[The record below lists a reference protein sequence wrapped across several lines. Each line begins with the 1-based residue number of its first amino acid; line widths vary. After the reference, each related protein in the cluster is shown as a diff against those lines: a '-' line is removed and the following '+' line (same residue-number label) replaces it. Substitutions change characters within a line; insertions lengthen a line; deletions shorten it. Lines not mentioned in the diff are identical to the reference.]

1 MLQSFAAL
9 LRDFLTLYNEEL
21 ASIYK
26 KREKLGRMAKAR
38 RITKEKT
45 QATRFVAKLEERNVL
60 GALQSRVKG

>member
-26 KREKLGRMAKAR
+26 KRQDLGRMAKGEA
-38 RITKEKT
+38 
-45 QATRFVAKLEERNVL
+45 QA
-60 GALQSRVKG
+60 